1 MGAPAKKPVVRK
13 SDSDDVI
20 EKVIVNNRRATFD
33 YFVEDKFEGGLV
45 LVGSEVK
52 SMRAGTV
59 EMVDAYATVERG
71 ELWLKQLYVA
81 PFEQAS
87 AFPHE
92 PRRSRKVLVRH
103 SEIAKI
109 DRAIMRD
116 GYTLVPLRLYW
127 KRGHVK
133 VELGLA
139 KGKKSQD
146 KRADIKAKTA
156 DREAK
161 AAMGR
166 ARKERG

>member
-1 MGAPAKKPVVRK
+1 MGAPAKKT
-13 SDSDDVI
+13 DHDDEI
-20 EKVIVNNRRATFD
+20 QKIIVNNRKAVFN
-33 YFVEDKFEGGLV
+33 YAVEEKFEGGLV

-52 SMRAGTV
+52 SMRSGKV

-71 ELWLKQLYVA
+71 ELWLKQLYIG
-81 PFEQAS
+81 PFEQAK

-103 SEIAKI
+103 SEISKI
-109 DRAIMRD
+109 DRAIMRE
-116 GYTLVPLRLYW
+116 GYTLVPLRLYF

-139 KGKKSQD
+139 KGKKSHD
-146 KRADIKAKTA
+146 KRADIKAKDA

-161 AAMGR
+161 VAMGR